1 METMKSRLCSP
12 AAALMSVLPTVALAV
27 NQLHLIATDVLL
39 TRDRNKRCTR
49 PVRCSTCV

>member
-1 METMKSRLCSP
+1 METTKSRLCSMT
-12 AAALMSVLPTVALAV
+12 ATLMSLQVLIALAV
-27 NQLHLIATDVLL
+27 TRLHLIATDVLL